1 MSNFCSKNDIKK
13 SILENLDNLIY
24 TEFKN
29 NSIDFEKLYTDENY
43 LVYNTNN
50 TDKNIQFLNLISDK
64 ILNYINVKLFNQING
79 DNIFEYIVEKNI
91 VFFKIQFTEELN
103 NFFNNI
109 LNINETISNKYL
121 KDYGNF
127 INDLKKINIVDDNLY
142 ISILKNIGLN
152 KITYKSFYTGDFI
165 NNLSSDTLI
174 YVDDKIKYQI
184 FNNKFYKN
192 LLIPEQIKLSFNNIS
207 DDFIYDSSKFI
218 DFIKSVEIYDFDI
231 INNNIYINKYLI
243 TSENMIH
250 AFKKYLIKTNEENY
264 KNHLNSI
271 KNKTNITECLP
282 AL

>member
-231 INNNIYINKYLI
+231 INNNIYINKDLI